1 MIYYNEYLRAL
12 NDAFSVRKKQCNQR
26 KDELERQYNDGEAR
40 IKSRFQ
46 TKMEQLRADT
56 NKALKEIDNEIS
68 TLLNGKKSDS
78 FEGQQRNLREIR
90 DNLLQQYN
98 ELARLSEEKSSK
110 RSEVRSKLFTFW
122 WK

>member
-12 NDAFSVRKKQCNQR
+12 NDAFSVQKKQCNQR
-26 KDELERQYNDGEAR
+26 KEELERQYNDEETR
-40 IKSRFQ
+40 IKGRFQ

-56 NKALKEIDNEIS
+56 NKALEEIDNEIS
-68 TLLNGKKSDS
+68 TLRNGKSSDS
-78 FEGQQRNLREIR
+78 LEGQQRNLRETR

-98 ELARLSEEKSSK
+98 ELAKLSEEKSSK
-110 RSEVRSKLFTFW
+110 RSEVRSKLFKFW